1 MKIHFGEFEKR
12 INVGLKNNNLVL
24 ELRGIHINLY
34 KVQTKN
40 IAFKVTDSTILE
52 ANLWLNKRFIKILQY
67 GFI

>member
-12 INVGLKNNNLVL
+12 SNAGLKNNNLVL

-40 IAFKVTDSTILE
+40 IAFKVTDSTI
-52 ANLWLNKRFIKILQY
+52 F
-67 GFI
+67 

>member
-1 MKIHFGEFEKR
+1 M
-12 INVGLKNNNLVL
+12 GLKNNNLVL

-34 KVQTKN
+34 KVQTK
-40 IAFKVTDSTILE
+40 ILLLKSQILLFFE